1 MKKTFNQFINEV
13 MTSTSGG
20 IAGMHQSIE
29 PLDDLPQIAGREAD
43 RLAIKPR
50 KKKKNESFA
59 GCPVFTVSND
69 DYAKCMHGRMR
80 YERWNK
86 KLNMEDIDN
95 QEIRTYAHRNPGKP
109 IIVQDDRYGTM
120 SYFIP
125 PKQEVSES
133 VEVDESNILRR
144 LKMDKFSRSERKREK
159 KRKKSVR
166 KYNKMVGIPL
176 AASYDAELD
185 EGIRDFKVGDK
196 VKWVGEDEHEGD
208 IESKNL
214 IGQIGIIKTIKKFGR
229 FHKGDIKFRK
239 KLVKGAVLELDV
251 IKESYLYDAELD
263 EAKDYRRE
271 LKQRHTKA
279 LNIISTIDSIFGKSK
294 WTDSFGNYVTKKIPD
309 EVDTSI
315 DAGWEYHQNRG
326 RGDWHFIIDP
336 NEMVK
341 YSYKGKTK
349 KEPYTRFLP
358 DLMAMGNKNESVVK
372 KGKPIPMDLLYPKG
386 HPRVGEIVGGKKKD
400 NTAAV
405 AKQVKQVAK
414 KYTKGKV
421 TVRSKGG
428 KTRFIMLSADNI
440 DNKLRKMM
448 LDVAYPKANIRDKSN
463 ISYGNI
469 SDRIISATVEHWTK
483 ALGLKE
489 SVEMDEGGFT
499 VPGYDQD
506 IALKANM
513 PKWKKDADARTR
525 QQHKKN
531 KKKKKTK

>member
-176 AASYDAELD
+176 AAS
-185 EGIRDFKVGDK
+185 
-196 VKWVGEDEHEGD
+196 
-208 IESKNL
+208 
-214 IGQIGIIKTIKKFGR
+214 
-229 FHKGDIKFRK
+229 
-239 KLVKGAVLELDV
+239 
-251 IKESYLYDAELD
+251 YDAELD

-469 SDRIISATVEHWTK
+469 SDRIISATVEHWAK

>member
-29 PLDDLPQIAGREAD
+29 PLDDLPQIGGREAD

-50 KKKKNESFA
+50 RKKKNESFA

-95 QEIRTYAHRNPGKP
+95 QEIRSYAHRNPGKP
-109 IIVQDDRYGTM
+109 IIVKDDKYGTM
-120 SYFIP
+120 SYFVP

-133 VEVDESNILRR
+133 VELDENPAIGYLGIPFKSLAKAGVQAVANKGKEIVVNKAKEVAVDSAKHIGRSAWQGAKSFATSDTVKTAGIGAGTAIASRALEKESNTKKESVEVEEGVKTQQF
-144 LKMDKFSRSERKREK
+144 LKKIKMRKFDRDERKRK
-159 KRKKSVR
+159 KDSHKKIM
-166 KYNKMVGIPL
+166 KYQKMVGI
-176 AASYDAELD
+176 SGEVEYD
-185 EGIRDFKVGDK
+185 
-196 VKWVGEDEHEGD
+196 GE
-208 IESKNL
+208 S
-214 IGQIGIIKTIKKFGR
+214 
-229 FHKGDIKFRK
+229 
-239 KLVKGAVLELDV
+239 
-251 IKESYLYDAELD
+251 LD
-263 EAKDYRRE
+263 EA
-271 LKQRHTKA
+271 
-279 LNIISTIDSIFGKSK
+279 
-294 WTDSFGNYVTKKIPD
+294 
-309 EVDTSI
+309 
-315 DAGWEYHQNRG
+315 
-326 RGDWHFIIDP
+326 
-336 NEMVK
+336 
-341 YSYKGKTK
+341 
-349 KEPYTRFLP
+349 
-358 DLMAMGNKNESVVK
+358 
-372 KGKPIPMDLLYPKG
+372 
-386 HPRVGEIVGGKKKD
+386 D

-469 SDRIISATVEHWTK
+469 SDRIISASVEHWAK

-489 SVEMDEGGFT
+489 SVEMDEVYGAEFLSRT
-499 VPGYDQD
+499 NKWEKE
-506 IALKANM
+506 AKA
-513 PKWKKDADARTR
+513 KA
-525 QQHKKN
+525 
-531 KKKKKTK
+531 KKKKKTPAVQKNIDEWEHHTTKIDR